1 MLDVVTS
8 MSQLTTLCIQDTELD
23 SLSHLWQIFEKCQ
36 LIKKISITLSYNNDI
51 MSDSIVKHASKYQI
65 EALSKLTHIEILAFN
80 DVRFFFQEDKW
91 LLILQLLR

>member
-1 MLDVVTS
+1 
-8 MSQLTTLCIQDTELD
+8 
-23 SLSHLWQIFEKCQ
+23 
-36 LIKKISITLSYNNDI
+36 

-65 EALSKLTHIEILAFN
+65 EALSKLAHIKILAFN